1 MGKIFNEIWCYLYEK
16 ADTLFMSVV
25 KHPVHVAPPDSKLFG
40 TLVLLRPIKKL
51 PMHGYQKTELLP
63 LELPWRY
70 HGQKFGIEIYIY
82 NSFICLDLKS
92 WVSMFHFDY
101 YCCLGAS

>member
-1 MGKIFNEIWCYLYEK
+1 MALKSPYKIKFFVQQWFDFSL
-16 ADTLFMSVV
+16 
-25 KHPVHVAPPDSKLFG
+25 HVAPPDCKLFG

-70 HGQKFGIEIYIY
+70 HGQKFGIEIYIDRY
-82 NSFICLDLKS
+82 WPICFKTLIIHLFVLISKAGFLCS
-92 WVSMFHFDY
+92 I
-101 YCCLGAS
+101 LIKA